1 MIASMTSKG
10 QVTIPVATRRR
21 LGLRTGMKLDFVINE
36 REHIEMVPLVNSV
49 CQLKG
54 MVPKPSRVLSVE
66 DMDAAVA
73 DGAKR

>member
-10 QVTIPVATRRR
+10 QVTIPVEARRR
-21 LGLRTGMKLDFVINE
+21 LGLRAGMKLDFVINAH
-36 REHIEMVPLVNSV
+36 EHLELVPLVGSV

-54 MVPKPSRVLSVE
+54 MVPKPKRVLSLA

-73 DGAKR
+73 KGAGQ